1 LHLSQRHKVNPAAFE
16 TKVRGVDSLLQMSA
30 TGMKRT
36 TRVVP
41 RPLILHITGDYPDA
55 TRAPTTFA
63 IKHLIDNLT
72 ACDHV
77 IISLTRTPDPRRMKV
92 QELPAPASQRLFA
105 VHHFGLPLGV
115 GLFAA
120 FYRVTSQIEHILD
133 SHGLKPDYVHSHRM
147 AFDGLAGWLI
157 SRRRRIPHIVAVR
170 GNADRKIVRFKPT
183 YRPLIS
189 RILRQ
194 AHRVYYVSAWMRPE
208 LERLCPALSTTDQA
222 RHLPNIVTN
231 TRSKI
236 TPAPPLRKFVVAAN
250 LDNYKKK
257 RFQET
262 GIQQKGIDRLM
273 RGFAMV
279 ASRIPDVSLDIIGCG
294 RAENAEPLERL
305 VEELGLAGRVQLRPA
320 LPNKDYL
327 AELPRALAFTLPSRN
342 ETFGMVYTEAL
353 FAGVPILYSRGTG
366 IDGHLDGLDI
376 GVAVDPNDIYDI
388 ACALLTL
395 AEQNGRF
402 RAAISASAG
411 ELFRRFDKH
420 DQVAMYM
427 ADLAAGLTAPAAS
440 GVLPASSG

>member
-1 LHLSQRHKVNPAAFE
+1 VAI
-16 TKVRGVDSLLQMSA
+16 
-30 TGMKRT
+30 
-36 TRVVP
+36 
-41 RPLILHITGDYPDA
+41 RPLILHITGDYPDS

-77 IISLTRTPDPRRMKV
+77 IISLTRTPDPRRMRLE
-92 QELPAPASQRLFA
+92 ELPAPPGQRLLA
-105 VHHFGLPLGV
+105 MHHFGLPLGV

-120 FYRVTSQIEHILD
+120 FYRVASQIEQLLD
-133 SHGLKPDYVHSHRM
+133 SHGLKPDCVHSHRM

-157 SRRRRIPHIVAVR
+157 SRRRRIPHMVAVR

-189 RILRQ
+189 RILRE

-208 LERLCPALSTTDQA
+208 LERLCPALLTTDRA
-222 RHLPNIVTN
+222 RYLPNIVTN
-231 TRSKI
+231 TRSVI
-236 TPAPPLRKFVVAAN
+236 APMTPQRKFVVAAN

-262 GIQQKGIDRLM
+262 GIEQKGIDRLIKA
-273 RGFAMV
+273 FAMV
-279 ASRIPDVSLDIIGCG
+279 AGRIPDVSLDIIGCG
-294 RAENAEPLERL
+294 RAENSEPLRRL
-305 VEELGLAGRVQLRPA
+305 VEELGLTGRVNLRPA

-327 AELPRALAFTLPSRN
+327 AELPHALAFTLPSRN

-376 GVAVDPNDIYDI
+376 GVAVEPNDIDAI
-388 ACALLTL
+388 AAALLTL
-395 AEQNGRF
+395 ADQNQRF
-402 RAAISASAG
+402 RTAISASAG
-411 ELFRRFDKH
+411 ELFRRFDKQ
-420 DQVAMYM
+420 DQIAMYM
-427 ADLAAGLTAPAAS
+427 ADVAAGMPPARTNGA
-440 GVLPASSG
+440 VPASIARSQAISAPQGSAPGIE